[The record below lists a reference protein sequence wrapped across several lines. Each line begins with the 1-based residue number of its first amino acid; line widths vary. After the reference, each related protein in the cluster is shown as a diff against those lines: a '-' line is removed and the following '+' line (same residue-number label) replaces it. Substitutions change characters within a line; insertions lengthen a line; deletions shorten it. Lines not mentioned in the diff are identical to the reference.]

1 MKTRIQW
8 IDIAKAITII
18 AMIIGH
24 SVPYGSSIRN
34 LIFSFHMPLFFIL
47 TGYTMREDA
56 DFKEL
61 CLGIKKDFLRL
72 IVPMLLFQSVN
83 FFLSVLL
90 RGESFHSAFLFY
102 LKHFALHQSFQ

>member
-8 IDIAKAITII
+8 IDIAKGITII

-47 TGYTMREDA
+47 TGYTMREDVQITLEWSA
-56 DFKEL
+56 CSGGTAHPFHFKRRETPL
-61 CLGIKKDFLRL
+61 
-72 IVPMLLFQSVN
+72 
-83 FFLSVLL
+83 
-90 RGESFHSAFLFY
+90 
-102 LKHFALHQSFQ
+102 